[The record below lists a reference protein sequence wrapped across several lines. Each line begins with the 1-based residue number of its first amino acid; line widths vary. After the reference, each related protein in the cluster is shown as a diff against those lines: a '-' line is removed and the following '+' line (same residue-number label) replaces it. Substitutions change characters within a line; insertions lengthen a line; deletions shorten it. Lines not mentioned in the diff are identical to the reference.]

1 MPNRDRDKSVEQWL
15 RQTPVAGA
23 RVGDCLDAET
33 LAVWSEG
40 LLEGRARSTAEA
52 HAASC
57 ARCQAML
64 PIMVRT
70 TPAPAGAIG
79 SPLRKWLM
87 MLSPA
92 MAAAAAVALWVAVD
106 RRPVPSVNDELAKG
120 QAKVERAAEVAQVA
134 SAPAVGA
141 EKEVDRKAP
150 GASLERDAPQLTAD
164 ARRELRSRTGARA
177 DTGATTP
184 LNERTEEKDVAS
196 ARRADKSRDA
206 ERPPAVA
213 EPAAPPPP
221 PPPPASPVARSA
233 PVESVAVAVATP
245 PVKVAPPGPAPV
257 QQANQAPNQNQ
268 AQTQNQ
274 NQAQSP
280 NQNQAQTQNQNQA
293 GQRQQAPGT
302 VEERVIVTS
311 EQPRAAG
318 DNAAVAKSA
327 GRGGAGAAGGF
338 ADASVLRAR
347 ANAGAFDI
355 AVPESSTRWRVVDGR
370 TIQRSL
376 DAGVTW
382 ANHHTGENDLT
393 LTAGAAPSSNV
404 CWLVGRS
411 GTILLTTDGRAWRRL
426 KFIETADLTA
436 VTSPDAR
443 TARVTTADGRQFG
456 TTDGGRTWTRR

>member
-1 MPNRDRDKSVEQWL
+1 VEQWL

-23 RVGDCLDAET
+23 RLDDCLDAET
-33 LAVWSEG
+33 LAAWSEG

-64 PIMVRT
+64 AIMVRT

-92 MAAAAAVALWVAVD
+92 MAAAAAVALWVAVGQ
-106 RRPVPSVNDELAKG
+106 RPASPVIDELTKR
-120 QAKVERAAEVAQVA
+120 QAKAERAAEVTPVTP
-134 SAPAVGA
+134 APAVGA

-150 GASLERDAPQLTAD
+150 GGSLERDAPQLTAD
-164 ARRELRSRTGARA
+164 ARRELSSRTGARTA
-177 DTGATTP
+177 TDTGATAP
-184 LNERTEEKDVAS
+184 LNERTEKKDVAS

-206 ERPPAVA
+206 ERPRAVA
-213 EPAAPPPP
+213 EPAAS
-221 PPPPASPVARSA
+221 PPPAAPPAVPSA
-233 PVESVAVAVATP
+233 PVESVAVAAATP
-245 PVKVAPPGPAPV
+245 PVKVAPPSPAPL

-274 NQAQSP
+274 NQSQLP

-293 GQRQQAPGT
+293 GQRQQAPGAL
-302 VEERVIVTS
+302 EERVIVTS
-311 EQPRAAG
+311 EQPRAGA
-318 DNAAVAKSA
+318 DNAAAKSA

-355 AVPESSTRWRVVDGR
+355 AVPESSTRWRIADGR

-411 GTILLTTDGRAWRRL
+411 GAILLTTDGRAWRRIT
-426 KFIETADLTA
+426 FIETADLTA

-443 TARVTTADGRQFG
+443 TATVTTADGRQFG